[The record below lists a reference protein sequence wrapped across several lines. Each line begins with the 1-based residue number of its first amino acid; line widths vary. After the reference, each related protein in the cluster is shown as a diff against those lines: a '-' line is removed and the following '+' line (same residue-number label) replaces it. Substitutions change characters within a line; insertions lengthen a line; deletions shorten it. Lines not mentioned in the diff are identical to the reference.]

1 MGKKRVVD
9 EKGGMLKTGIGG
21 KIFKKSKCIRVKLR
35 IDLFNEKF

>member
-1 MGKKRVVD
+1 MKR
-9 EKGGMLKTGIGG
+9 EGMLKTGIGG